1 MNQIATVVRMTG
13 PATAEVKVVRQG
25 ACAHNCTECA
35 GCGVQSSSIT
45 VLAECDFSVSPGDRV
60 ELYSDNRV
68 LGYAALVYLVPLALF
83 LLAYLIVPTA
93 SETIRG
99 ICGGAGFG
107 LGVVLAVLCDRLVR
121 RKNSVKYRIVRKM

>member
-13 PATAEVKVVRQG
+13 PVTAEVKVVRQG

-35 GCGVQSSSIT
+35 GCGAQSPSIT
-45 VLAECDFSVSPGDRV
+45 VLAECDFFVSPGDRV

-83 LLAYLIVPTA
+83 LLAYLIVPAA
-93 SETIRG
+93 SEMIRG

-107 LGVVLAVLCDRLVR
+107 LGIVLAVVCDRMVR